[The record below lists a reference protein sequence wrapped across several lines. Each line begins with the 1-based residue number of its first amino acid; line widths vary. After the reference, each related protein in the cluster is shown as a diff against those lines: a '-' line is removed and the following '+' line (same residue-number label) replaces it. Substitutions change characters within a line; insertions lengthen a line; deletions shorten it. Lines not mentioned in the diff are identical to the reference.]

1 MAKWNLL
8 CWQEIPS
15 LVEAKDDDGNHKIQ
29 LSDRFQELID
39 MAAMRRKLAG
49 TDQYLMEWCKTG
61 TEERDGSAVQVA
73 EAVAAEVEARFDDIK
88 AEAIRL
94 SDEPT

>member
-1 MAKWNLL
+1 MAKWTLL

-15 LVEAKDDDGNHKIQ
+15 VVEATDGEGTHKIQ

-49 TDQYLMEWCKTG
+49 TDAYLMEWSKQPAQ
-61 TEERDGSAVQVA
+61 ERDGSALAVA
-73 EAVAAEVEARFDDIK
+73 EAVAADLESRFEDIK

-94 SDEPT
+94 SDEKS

>member
-15 LVEAKDDDGNHKIQ
+15 LVEAKDDDGTHKIQ

-49 TDQYLMEWCKTG
+49 TDQYLMEWCKTS

>member
-1 MAKWNLL
+1 MAKWTIL

-15 LVEAKDDDGNHKIQ
+15 LVEATDADGTHKIQ

-49 TDQYLMEWCKTG
+49 TDAYLMEWSKQASQEKDG
-61 TEERDGSAVQVA
+61 TAVQVA
-73 EAVAAEVEARFDDIK
+73 EAVAAEVESRFEDIK

-94 SDEPT
+94 SEEQT

>member
-1 MAKWNLL
+1 MAKWTLL

-15 LVEAKDDDGNHKIQ
+15 LVEATDAEGTHKIQ

-49 TDQYLMEWCKTG
+49 TDAYLMEWAKQT
-61 TEERDGSAVQVA
+61 TQEREGSAVEVA
-73 EAVAAEVEARFDDIK
+73 EAVAAEVEAQFEHIK

-94 SDEPT
+94 SEEPK